1 MVNKW
6 KVENGKWKMQL
17 RGEAM
22 LTLLFFTV
30 MAMTITAGAIIVL
43 FSNSLSGTRFQQGSV
58 AYQVAQSGAENAIL
72 RLLRDPA
79 YAGETLPVG
88 DGTATITVTNNGG
101 GSYTIISEGKVGNFV
116 RKIQVDE
123 TYSNN
128 LFTETGRREVY

>member
-1 MVNKW
+1 M
-6 KVENGKWKMQL
+6 ESGKWKMQL

-79 YAGETLPVG
+79 YVGETLPVG